1 MENEIAVRQ
10 ETGLENAAT
19 ANEIRAQVNRIQ
31 EVMRA
36 VMKNGIHYGTI
47 PGAGDK
53 PALFKPG
60 AEKIFATFRISVDPI
75 VESETRLPDEY
86 TVRVKAVATCGG
98 RELGSAFGEASSN
111 EEKYRWRRAVCQEEY
126 DETPEDQRRMAF
138 KKYQGKVNRVPQ
150 VRTHVADIS
159 NTILKMAV
167 KRAEVALCL
176 QVTGASDVFAQ
187 DIEDLPEGVLDNAD
201 KPAAPAMPKRKSEAP
216 PAEPAPNTPAPAPA
230 ADADRPPDREPPE
243 ALADALADELPLDGE
258 IELHG
263 VVKLVTRKP
272 GKSAKGEY
280 VKCGVCV
287 ITDKGEQWANTF
299 DTKLADDAEGLKGR
313 QAILYVKHGKYGL
326 DLVGIG
332 Q

>member
-1 MENEIAVRQ
+1 
-10 ETGLENAAT
+10 
-19 ANEIRAQVNRIQ
+19 
-31 EVMRA
+31 
-36 VMKNGIHYGTI
+36 
-47 PGAGDK
+47 
-53 PALFKPG
+53 
-60 AEKIFATFRISVDPI
+60 
-75 VESETRLPDEY
+75 LPDEY
-86 TVRVKAVATCGG
+86 TVRVKAVATCNG

-138 KKYQGKVNRVPQ
+138 KKFAGKVNRVPQ

-187 DIEDLPEGVLDNAD
+187 DIEDLPEGMTGNDA
-201 KPAAPAMPKRKSEAP
+201 PPPPAMPKRKSEAP
-216 PAEPAPNTPAPAPA
+216 PAAPAANTPAPAPV
-230 ADADRPPDREPPE
+230 ADADRPPDREPP
-243 ALADALADELPLDGE
+243 AAADELPLDGE

-313 QAILYVKHGKYGL
+313 QAILYVKQGKYGL